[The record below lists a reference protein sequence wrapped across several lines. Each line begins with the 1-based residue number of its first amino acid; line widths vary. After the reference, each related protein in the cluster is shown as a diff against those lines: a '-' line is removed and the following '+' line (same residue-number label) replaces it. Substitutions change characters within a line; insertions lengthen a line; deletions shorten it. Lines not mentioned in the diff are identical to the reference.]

1 MATFAVGRHHAERV
15 RETAR
20 RQRAAG
26 WAFIRTL
33 APSDGLRVDWRSGQ
47 RSARSVGLRLRL
59 RELISQLCDGGITAT
74 SAFEI
79 LMFHSNA

>member
-26 WAFIRTL
+26 RAFIRTL
-33 APSDGLRVDWRSGQ
+33 APSDGPTRRLAKWSKLRAERWL
-47 RSARSVGLRLRL
+47 AATT
-59 RELISQLCDGGITAT
+59 ELISQLCDGGVTAT
-74 SAFEI
+74 FAFEI